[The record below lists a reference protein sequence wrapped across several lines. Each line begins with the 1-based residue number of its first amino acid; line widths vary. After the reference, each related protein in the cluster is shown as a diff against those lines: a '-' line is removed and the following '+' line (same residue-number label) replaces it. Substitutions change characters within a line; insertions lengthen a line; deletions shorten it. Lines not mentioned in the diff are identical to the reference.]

1 MSTDNVALLD
11 ISTRKSVQLT
21 NQPNWIGKYEEIQFL
36 ISKIE
41 TRIEDLLRIHDTKV
55 RSVLNEDP
63 ENELKVHECG
73 KEISKLISN
82 CHGHIKSMSSSSRS
96 FNRLECTLL
105 LNVEKNL
112 LTSLQHVT
120 KRFRQSHTAYINEQ
134 NNTQQKSKAIFQNIS
149 TNVESVNSV
158 DTFDNFLNLNVPG
171 NEYDDNDDDKLD
183 QYFQLPA
190 SGKSINQK
198 QLMMIEADNTKSIQ
212 NREQEVARIVNSIE
226 DLNTVFKDLSQLV
239 QEQGTIVDRIDFNIE
254 STQTRV
260 LEGYKQLQK
269 AENYQRKN
277 KKIYCI
283 LMLASMIMFMIVLT
297 IFTKF

>member
-1 MSTDNVALLD
+1 MSNRNLTELYFLLRNNFLYSKNVYSDEMSTDNVALLD

-63 ENELKVHECG
+63 ENELK
-73 KEISKLISN
+73 
-82 CHGHIKSMSSSSRS
+82 
-96 FNRLECTLL
+96 
-105 LNVEKNL
+105 
-112 LTSLQHVT
+112 HVT